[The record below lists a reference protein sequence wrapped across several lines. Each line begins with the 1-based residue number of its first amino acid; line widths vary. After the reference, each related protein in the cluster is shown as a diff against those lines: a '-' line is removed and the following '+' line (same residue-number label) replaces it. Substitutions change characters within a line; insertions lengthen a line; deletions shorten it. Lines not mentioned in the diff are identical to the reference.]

1 MAGAKTH
8 HTERVVAMPEGWY
21 RPIVRPAPAFQPAG
35 PAMATL
41 PILPAGSVGSYRN
54 AVPNRPPTLSVYV
67 PPAMA
72 RSGPVANA
80 TAVGTS
86 RFVVV
91 PSSSCALPCKPQQ
104 YAAPL
109 VVTPPVYRNPALTA
123 ANERPP
129 ATGVGTSSGTSPPL
143 PQQYATLLVVTPQVW
158 LAPALIA
165 ANERPP
171 ATGVGTSWPMFV
183 PSPSWPAELSPQQD
197 AARVV

>member
-8 HTERVVAMPEGWY
+8 HTERVVAMPEGWN

-72 RSGPVANA
+72 RSGPVWNT

-86 RFVVV
+86 RLVVV
-91 PSSSCALPCKPQQ
+91 PSPSRPKPFKPQQ
-104 YAAPL
+104 DAAPL
-109 VVTPPVYRNPALTA
+109 AVTPQVYTNPAPTA

-129 ATGVGTSSGTSPPL
+129 ATGVGTSPPPSL
-143 PQQYATLLVVTPQVW
+143 PQQYATLLVVTPQV
-158 LAPALIA
+158 
-165 ANERPP
+165 
-171 ATGVGTSWPMFV
+171 
-183 PSPSWPAELSPQQD
+183 
-197 AARVV
+197 

>member
-91 PSSSCALPCKPQQ
+91 PSPSSPDPLKPQQ

-109 VVTPPVYRNPALTA
+109 VVTPQVCAAPALTP

-129 ATGVGTSSGTSPPL
+129 ATGVGTSRGM
-143 PQQYATLLVVTPQVW
+143 VVR
-158 LAPALIA
+158 APG
-165 ANERPP
+165 RPP
-171 ATGVGTSWPMFV
+171 RSAQDRTPVAITPPVRSRAADRV
-183 PSPSWPAELSPQQD
+183 AAE
-197 AARVV
+197 RR